1 MGTMMTNT
9 GTLSR
14 LELCYLDVAL
24 IYLTEAIGVG
34 DSFASLHIVNSPIN
48 VV

>member
-1 MGTMMTNT
+1 MGTMKMNT
-9 GTLSR
+9 RTLSR
-14 LELCYLDVAL
+14 LELCYLDVSI

-34 DSFASLHIVNSPIN
+34 DSIASLHNVNSPIN